1 MEYSII
7 IPHKNSTQLLKRL
20 LESIPNSLDIQTIV
34 VDDNS
39 SKEELARLKS
49 LSITHHFEFYPTEGK
64 TAGGARNTG
73 IKYAKG
79 KWLIFADADD
89 YFELAFKEQLSVY
102 KDSIADIVY
111 FPVTSRYSA
120 TGESAYRG
128 NHVNLMHQKF
138 KETGNEDYLRCCHL
152 APWGKMIKKSLVEI
166 NRIRYEECIA
176 GNDNWFSVNTGVMAS
191 NIIVADIP
199 IYCITVSSGSLT
211 TTLNIERFEAKL
223 QSSLRTNRF
232 LRQHGKTSFQISI
245 LYFLVTSYQ
254 FGIGY
259 IFHVI
264 GLCVKMGAN
273 PFIGIGKILHP
284 KRALVNRQ
292 NKNVVKDERL

>member
-1 MEYSII
+1 MDYSII

-20 LESIPNSLDIQTIV
+20 LESIPNSQNIQTIV

-39 SKEELARLKS
+39 SKDELGRLKS
-49 LSITHHFEFYPTEGK
+49 LSVTYHFDLYCTEGK

-73 IKYAKG
+73 IKHAIG
-79 KWLIFADADD
+79 RWLIFADADD
-89 YFELAFKEQLSVY
+89 YFEPAFKDQLSLY
-102 KDSIADIVY
+102 QDSLADIIY
-111 FPVTSRYSA
+111 FPVTSRYSD
-120 TGESAYRG
+120 TGKPAYRG
-128 NHVNLMHQKF
+128 NHVNLMHQRF

-152 APWGKMIKKSLVEI
+152 APWGKMIKRSFTESNHI
-166 NRIRYEECIA
+166 QYEECIA

-191 NIIVADIP
+191 KIIVADIP

-211 TTLNIERFEAKL
+211 TTLNVERFEAKL

-232 LRQHGKTSFQISI
+232 LRQHGKAAFQISI

-254 FGIGY
+254 FGFKY

-264 GLCVKMGAN
+264 ALCAKMGAN
-273 PFIGIGKILHP
+273 PFIGLGKLLHP
-284 KRALVNRQ
+284 MRALANRQ
-292 NKNVVKDERL
+292 NNQIIKDERV